1 MATGSIFQSVTADL
15 FPLLGTSTNV
25 PNDLSNLLGSVTSAT
40 TGVGHGTGALT
51 SKPVPAEALKSGLVG
66 SVTPTFFDD
75 YYNQIW
81 VVPNSLD
88 FGPIGSESS
97 KTFIIW
103 NAYWKSSQ
111 TLASVVVEN
120 GDGVTLSGRPTPAQ
134 FKPLEDVTYTVT
146 VNVDGPAAINTVY
159 SLTFSDGQKI
169 DIAVTGTRAKLWP
182 FSPNW
187 SSSYKISYEFKTEI
201 ITSRSGREQRIA
213 HRMKPR
219 KSLAHSVRLIDDDL
233 RRFNSLMWS
242 WQNRGFVMPEVTR
255 KVVSEHGMAAL
266 SDNMNVSNPPPVW
279 IAPGVTVILDN
290 KAGVKELRVVDAVD
304 GPKVTF
310 KSITPTPWPAG
321 TVVYYAVS
329 GNFDQSLSTARLT
342 GTKATLNLAFK
353 ITPGSEPEFDAG
365 SPGLTIGGRE
375 IFDKRPNW
383 SNDVGVTHQH
393 EVDELDYGYGVISR
407 FSPIQFGTMIRQHNY
422 LARNISEAEDILKF
436 FCRNFG
442 QQGEF
447 YAPTWDHDV
456 VPKIP
461 AAGPSVSL
469 RIAGREFYDAYGS
482 STVNRGLAVR
492 FKDGSMVY
500 RLIQSIDLVSDGE
513 AQDTLITVT
522 QTWGREVSQNTILF
536 ISWLLLWRFASDSL
550 TLEFLTDTVAQFQVP
565 LRSLENLPVES

>member
-1 MATGSIFQSVTADL
+1 MAGSIIR
-15 FPLLGTSTNV
+15 PLEAEQFLLPGTSANV
-25 PNDLSNLLGSVTSAT
+25 PNDLSGTLGGITLAKDEAT
-40 TGVGHGTGALT
+40 YLQGSLT
-51 SKPVPAEALKSGLVG
+51 SKPVPAEAVKSSLTASMMG
-66 SVTPTFFDD
+66 SFFDD

-81 VVPNSLD
+81 IVPASLD

-97 KTFIIW
+97 KTFVIW
-103 NAYWKSSQ
+103 NAYWRESR
-111 TLASVVVEN
+111 TLTSVVVRN
-120 GDGVTLSGRPTPAQ
+120 GEGVNLSGRAVPAT
-134 FKPLEDVTYTVT
+134 FKPLENSTYTVT
-146 VNVDGPAAINTVY
+146 VISDGPSTLDAVY
-159 SLTFSDGQKI
+159 QLTFSDGGVV
-169 DIAVTGTRAKLWP
+169 DFPVTGTRAKLWP

-187 SSSYKISYEFKTEI
+187 SSSYKITYEFKTEI

-219 KSLAHSVRLIDDDL
+219 KSLAHSVRLVDNDL

-255 KVVSEHGMAAL
+255 KVVSEYGMAAL
-266 SDNMNVSNPPPVW
+266 SDNMNVSNPAPAW
-279 IAPGVTVILDN
+279 LAPGVTVILDN

-342 GTKATLNLAFK
+342 GTKATLNLSFK
-353 ITPGSEPEFDAG
+353 ITPGSEPAFDAG
-365 SPGLTIGGRE
+365 SPALTIGGRE

-393 EVDELDYGYGVISR
+393 EVDELDYGYGIVSR
-407 FSPIQFGTMIRQHNY
+407 FSPIQFGTMVRQHNY
-422 LARNISEAEDILKF
+422 LARNISEAEDMLKF

-461 AAGPSVSL
+461 AAAPSVSL

-513 AQDTLITVT
+513 VQDTLITVT

-565 LRSLENLPVES
+565 LMSLENLPVES